1 MSSKNNDLKTNEIS
15 TIGSPKVKD
24 FDFVLADQIINA
36 LWFQDPNDKAV
47 VEQQMRGAVKTLKAL
62 APRDEIEGMLIAQM
76 IAAHSA
82 TMECFRR
89 AMICEQSFEGRR
101 ENLTQANKLS
111 RTYSTLTEALNR
123 HRGKGQQKMVVEHV
137 HVHAGGQAI
146 VGPVGDVAKKLEDQ
160 PHAQQ
165 ISNAPSVAMQ
175 STIKTQSETLPS
187 SSGQRPPRLPH
198 AWSGR
203 WCAKGQ

>member
-1 MSSKNNDLKTNEIS
+1 MALINRDVKISKNNN
-15 TIGSPKVKD
+15 IGGSEDKD
-24 FDFVLADQIINA
+24 WNAVLANQVVNS
-36 LWFQDPNDKAV
+36 LWIQDPNDEAV
-47 VEQQMRGAVKTLKAL
+47 LKQQIHGAVRGLVAL

-89 AMICEQSFEGRR
+89 AMNKQQSFEGRNL
-101 ENLTQANKLS
+101 NLTQANKLS

-146 VGPVGDVAKKLEDQ
+146 VGSVGDVAKKLEDQ
-160 PHAQQ
+160 PHAKQ
-165 ISNAPSVAMQ
+165 ISYAPSVEMQ
-175 STIKTQSETLPS
+175 STIEAQRVQVPS
-187 SSGQRPPRLPH
+187 SG
-198 AWSGR
+198 
-203 WCAKGQ
+203 C